1 MRKAAEQV
9 QKAFEKKDLNKLAD
23 LCSYPVVVS
32 FKSGEMAE
40 LNSKDEFMDLC
51 CQTIFTQ

>member
-32 FKSGEMAE
+32 FKSGELAE
-40 LNSKDEFMDLC
+40 K
-51 CQTIFTQ
+51 